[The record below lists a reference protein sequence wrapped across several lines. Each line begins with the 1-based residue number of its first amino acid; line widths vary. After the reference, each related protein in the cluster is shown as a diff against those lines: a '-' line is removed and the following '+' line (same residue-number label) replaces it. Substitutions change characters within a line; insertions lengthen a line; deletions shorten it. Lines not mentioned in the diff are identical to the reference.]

1 MCIRDR
7 IDSIIGGI
15 LKDVPQ
21 AVELKLPT
29 LKKAGDST
37 PQKIKLPKLTKV

>member
-1 MCIRDR
+1 MKEKL
-7 IDSIIGGI
+7 DSIIDGI
-15 LKDVPQ
+15 LKAVPQ

-37 PQKIKLPKLTKV
+37 PQKVKLPKLTKV